1 MLHNTVDPW
10 PNGWY
15 FNTGA
20 THYTCKDCKLFKN
33 LWECRIKVNSATGIT
48 YAIGYSNVDVITF
61 LLWGN
66 NVLRLCNVLYILD
79 LFVNL
84 ISSSTCQRDG
94 IIINTVDC
102 FFYTKDKVKLVHF
115 FIQKGLYC
123 LNKLNDLYTILSLM
137 GPDHNS

>member
-1 MLHNTVDPW
+1 MLYNTVDPQ

-15 FNTGA
+15 FDTRA
-20 THYTCKDCKLFKN
+20 TYHTYKDRKLFKTFQ
-33 LWECRIKVNSATGIT
+33 ECRIKVNSTTSIT
-48 YAIGYSNVDVITF
+48 YATGYGDIDIVTS

-84 ISSSTCQRDG
+84 ISSSACQRNG
-94 IIINTVDC
+94 ITINTADC
-102 FFYTKDKVKLVHF
+102 FLCTKDKAKLAHF

-123 LNKLNDLYTILSLM
+123 FNKPNNLHTTLVLI
-137 GPDHNS
+137 GPDYNS